1 MAVSSLES
9 LLVNKRPN
17 PDEILKCKIFVERL
31 GEEIEVSFKRLSYTK
46 WKYFKK
52 AAIER
57 RRSGDNLDVDKYR
70 ISVILDCLVDPDF
83 QKKEFL
89 DSFGAPNGEV
99 GINRI
104 PFETAYRETMTLLEQ
119 KTDYDIV
126 IARYM
131 FEKFGT
137 LPEEVTELDDY
148 QKGVIFAFLED
159 IVKVHNEQVR
169 KQEREM
175 RAARARRR

>member
-1 MAVSSLES
+1 
-9 LLVNKRPN
+9 
-17 PDEILKCKIFVERL
+17 
-31 GEEIEVSFKRLSYTK
+31 
-46 WKYFKK
+46 
-52 AAIER
+52 
-57 RRSGDNLDVDKYR
+57 
-70 ISVILDCLVDPDF
+70 
-83 QKKEFL
+83 
-89 DSFGAPNGEV
+89 
-99 GINRI
+99 
-104 PFETAYRETMTLLEQ
+104 MTLLEQ

>member
-1 MAVSSLES
+1 M
-9 LLVNKRPN
+9 
-17 PDEILKCKIFVERL
+17 
-31 GEEIEVSFKRLSYTK
+31 
-46 WKYFKK
+46 
-52 AAIER
+52 
-57 RRSGDNLDVDKYR
+57 
-70 ISVILDCLVDPDF
+70 
-83 QKKEFL
+83 
-89 DSFGAPNGEV
+89 
-99 GINRI
+99 RI

-119 KTDYDIV
+119 KTDYDVV

-169 KQEREM
+169 RQEREM
-175 RAARARRR
+175 RASRARRRY

>member
-1 MAVSSLES
+1 M
-9 LLVNKRPN
+9 
-17 PDEILKCKIFVERL
+17 
-31 GEEIEVSFKRLSYTK
+31 
-46 WKYFKK
+46 
-52 AAIER
+52 
-57 RRSGDNLDVDKYR
+57 
-70 ISVILDCLVDPDF
+70 
-83 QKKEFL
+83 
-89 DSFGAPNGEV
+89 
-99 GINRI
+99 RI
-104 PFETAYRETMTLLEQ
+104 PFETAHRETMTLLEQ

-159 IVKVHNEQVR
+159 IVKVHNEQIR

>member
-1 MAVSSLES
+1 
-9 LLVNKRPN
+9 
-17 PDEILKCKIFVERL
+17 
-31 GEEIEVSFKRLSYTK
+31 
-46 WKYFKK
+46 
-52 AAIER
+52 
-57 RRSGDNLDVDKYR
+57 
-70 ISVILDCLVDPDF
+70 
-83 QKKEFL
+83 
-89 DSFGAPNGEV
+89 
-99 GINRI
+99 
-104 PFETAYRETMTLLEQ
+104 MTLLEQ

-175 RAARARRR
+175 RASRARRRY

>member
-1 MAVSSLES
+1 M
-9 LLVNKRPN
+9 R
-17 PDEILKCKIFVERL
+17 IL
-31 GEEIEVSFKRLSYTK
+31 
-46 WKYFKK
+46 
-52 AAIER
+52 
-57 RRSGDNLDVDKYR
+57 
-70 ISVILDCLVDPDF
+70 
-83 QKKEFL
+83 
-89 DSFGAPNGEV
+89 
-99 GINRI
+99 
-104 PFETAYRETMTLLEQ
+104 FETAYRETMTLLEQ

-137 LPEEVTELDDY
+137 LPEEVTELDEY

>member
-1 MAVSSLES
+1 M
-9 LLVNKRPN
+9 
-17 PDEILKCKIFVERL
+17 
-31 GEEIEVSFKRLSYTK
+31 
-46 WKYFKK
+46 
-52 AAIER
+52 
-57 RRSGDNLDVDKYR
+57 
-70 ISVILDCLVDPDF
+70 
-83 QKKEFL
+83 
-89 DSFGAPNGEV
+89 
-99 GINRI
+99 RI

-159 IVKVHNEQVR
+159 IVKVHKEQVR
-169 KQEREM
+169 KQEREI
-175 RAARARRR
+175 RAARAARTRRR